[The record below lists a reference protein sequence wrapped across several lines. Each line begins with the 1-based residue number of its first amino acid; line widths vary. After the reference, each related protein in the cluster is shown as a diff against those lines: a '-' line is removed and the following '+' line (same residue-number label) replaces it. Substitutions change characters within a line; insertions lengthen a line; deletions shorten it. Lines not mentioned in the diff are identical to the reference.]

1 LSYKN
6 NKIYIITHNDL
17 DGIGGAASVLRIL
30 GRKLHDSTVIF
41 AEPYNVEVAIEGIIG
56 SLQPGDYLF
65 LIDIGS
71 NKSNINYVYN
81 YFKKIKEKGVNIY
94 WFDHH
99 VWDEKDIEL
108 IKSTGTNIIVD
119 TSTCGA
125 GVAARYSQK
134 LFNKINDEFLEKLEK
149 AICASDIWKWD
160 DELGPKLFRASYA
173 NHGVNGLEWK
183 FKVIEKFINGII
195 WDDEMQAHLNDYII
209 KELKGFDG
217 ILSTIKTY
225 GNSCKISGV
234 FKDVDIPSDSIV
246 GAMMLSRS
254 KSDIAVI
261 IKKKGF
267 NLVSLSLR
275 SREKANVQ
283 VIAKNLGGGGHPK
296 ASGAS
301 MKLPL
306 YVSFISMIDK
316 SFLIKYVIKK
326 IYSIALSSNSCNTS
340 RMQL

>member
-1 LSYKN
+1 LSYKTN
-6 NKIYIITHNDL
+6 RIYIITHNDL
-17 DGIGGAASVLRIL
+17 DGMGGAASVLRVL
-30 GRKLHDSTVIF
+30 ERKLNDSTVIF
-41 AEPYNVEVAIEGIIG
+41 AEPYNVEVAIEGIID
-56 SLQPGDYLF
+56 SLQKDDYLF

-71 NKSNINYVYN
+71 NKNNINEVYK
-81 YFKKIKEKGVNIY
+81 YFKEIRKKGINIY

-108 IKSTGTNIIVD
+108 IKSTGATVIID
-119 TSTCGA
+119 RNTCGA

-134 LFNKINDEFLEKLEK
+134 LFNKGNDEFLERLEK

-173 NHGVNGLEWK
+173 NNGLKGLEWK
-183 FKVIEKFINGII
+183 FKVIDKFINGIL

-209 KELKGFDG
+209 KELNGFDE
-217 ILSTIKTY
+217 ILSTIQTY

-234 FKDVDIPSDSIV
+234 FKSVEIPSDSIV

-261 IKKKGF
+261 IKRKSF
-267 NLVSLSLR
+267 NLISLSLR
-275 SREKANVQ
+275 SREKADVQ
-283 VIAKNLGGGGHPK
+283 IIARNLGGGGHPR

-301 MKLPL
+301 LKLPL
-306 YVSFISMIDK
+306 YISFISLINK
-316 SFLIKYVIKK
+316 SFLIKYVIKN
-326 IYSIALSSNSCNTS
+326 IYSIALKSSSCYTKS
-340 RMQL
+340 Q